1 MSTLF
6 SLILLWIFPLYV
18 FPYRLPS
25 PLPPKERT
33 LYDVLNLKN
42 HKAKKLHFDSE
53 EQRLA
58 LAAVALM
65 VQAGGDVP
73 VAEVS

>member
-6 SLILLWIFPLYV
+6 SLILLGIFPLYV

-25 PLPPKERT
+25 PLPPKELT

-42 HKAKKLHFDSE
+42 HKAKKQLKNKLLSNLRKHTTLL
-53 EQRLA
+53 Q
-58 LAAVALM
+58 V
-65 VQAGGDVP
+65 
-73 VAEVS
+73 